1 MNMAWRRI
9 AGLFRRLSISMI
21 NDKLRRQI
29 AHEAARL
36 MVAQQESLFFRA
48 KQQAARRLGHR
59 WVRPAD
65 LPTNQ
70 EVREE
75 IQSLSRLSEP
85 TPQRV
90 VDVDGK
96 ERDETSETEERFAV
110 YRMLLAPLETVQ
122 QKAETHPEGD
132 ALYHSLQVFEL
143 AREALPYD
151 EEFQLA
157 ALLHDVGKA
166 IDPRDHVAAALE
178 QLDGHITE
186 RTAWLIEHHS
196 EAGALRDGT
205 LGVRARR
212 RLESSPDFEDL
223 MLLCD
228 CDRRGR
234 QRGVQVCDVEDALA
248 HLREL
253 ARENGIE

>member
-1 MNMAWRRI
+1 M
-9 AGLFRRLSISMI
+9 S

-29 AHEAARL
+29 ACEAARL
-36 MVAQQESLFFRA
+36 IVAQQESEYYRA
-48 KQQAARRLGHR
+48 KQLAARRLGQN
-59 WVRPAD
+59 WVKPAD

-70 EVREE
+70 EVRDE
-75 IQSLSRLSEP
+75 IQ
-85 TPQRV
+85 
-90 VDVDGK
+90 
-96 ERDETSETEERFAV
+96 
-110 YRMLLAPLETVQ
+110 LLARIREGSPHRSSPESSGRERSVAESHEIDRIRLFRTLLAALETVKQ
-122 QKAETHPEGD
+122 NPEYHPEGD

-143 AREALPYD
+143 ARDAVPYD

-178 QLDGHITE
+178 SLNGHITE

-212 RLESSPDFEDL
+212 RLEAHADFDDL

-234 QRGVQVCDVEDALA
+234 AKGVQVPDVEDALA

-253 ARENGIE
+253 ARDNGGHS